1 MLRKRFDACRVRGQQ
16 VVTITVF
23 ATALISGAP
32 DNARILSAAEDS
44 TIFVSNVDE
53 LYAVVNDAANAGA
66 AVALAP
72 GVYTLSAT
80 DAGGAARP
88 NQGRLELKA
97 DMCLYGVAGDRAA
110 VVIDASLL
118 PASSFTVP
126 VGRTGVIRAGLGSN
140 AIEWLTIAGHPF
152 AAAAVETDL
161 VQTNSQGTAMTTTI
175 RVAHLVAGG
184 RLLGDGA
191 APRVDVSGASARGVD
206 IRNVGTAGMAGRRID
221 AEIVDSEVFGGVE
234 GIRVIN
240 FNGAHFGEI
249 TVAMQGNRSYANRL
263 GCIIENNRSNSAR
276 IFVRSSGDR
285 FEDNGL
291 GCEIGGALVAA
302 AGVANSNTTMFE
314 AHGTQF
320 TNNTRTVFFNDTG
333 PAFTDLGGLLV
344 VGAETAL
351 AGAANTA
358 SGNAVVVRLWG
369 SRISQ
374 NQQFDFQVFGA
385 RSSVN
390 PPGPAGTDNHAV
402 VDLHGVSKSIQ
413 LVAVD
418 SEPADPGGT
427 NTATVVGRR

>member
-1 MLRKRFDACRVRGQQ
+1 MLRKCFDACRVRGQQ
-16 VVTITVF
+16 VVSMAVF

-32 DNARILSAAEDS
+32 DDARIVFAAQDSA
-44 TIFVSNVDE
+44 IFVSNVEE

-66 AVALAP
+66 AVGLAP

-80 DAGGAARP
+80 DAAGAPRP
-88 NQGRLELKA
+88 NNGRLELKA
-97 DMCLYGVAGDRAA
+97 DMSVYGVAGDRAA
-110 VVIDASLL
+110 VVIDASFL

-126 VGRTGVIRAGLGSN
+126 FGRTGVIRAGLGSN

-161 VQTNSQGTAMTTTI
+161 VQTDPQSTPMRTTI
-175 RVAHLVAGG
+175 RVAHVVAGG
-184 RLLGDGA
+184 RMLADGT

-234 GIRVIN
+234 GIRIIN

-249 TVAMQGNRSYANRL
+249 AVVMQGNRSYANGL
-263 GCIIENNRSNSAR
+263 GCIIENNRSNSAK

-302 AGVANSNTTMFE
+302 AGVANTNTTIFE
-314 AHGTQF
+314 AHGTHF
-320 TNNTRTVFFNDTG
+320 TNNTRTEFFNDTG

-344 VGAETAL
+344 VGAEAAL
-351 AGAANTA
+351 AGAANTV
-358 SGNAVVVRLWG
+358 SGNTVVVRLWG
-369 SRISQ
+369 SKIAE
-374 NQQFDFQVFGA
+374 NQEFDFQAFGA
-385 RSSVN
+385 RSAVN
-390 PPGPAGTDNHAV
+390 PPGLAGTDNHAV
-402 VDLHGVSKSIQ
+402 VELHGVSKFVEIM
-413 LVAVD
+413 AVD
-418 SEPADPGGT
+418 SEPADPEGT
-427 NTATVVGRR
+427 NTVTVVRRR

>member
-1 MLRKRFDACRVRGQQ
+1 MLRKSFDVSRVRGQQ
-16 VVTITVF
+16 VVTV
-23 ATALISGAP
+23 AVLTALFSGAP
-32 DNARILSAAEDS
+32 GNARILSAVRDS
-44 TIFVSNVDE
+44 PILVSNVEE
-53 LYAVVNDAANAGA
+53 LYEVVNDAANAGA

-72 GVYTLSAT
+72 GLYTLAET
-80 DAGGAARP
+80 DAGGAPRP
-88 NQGRLELKA
+88 NRGRLELKA
-97 DMCLYGVAGDRAA
+97 DMSLYGVAGNRAA

-126 VGRTGVIRAGLGSN
+126 FGRTGVIRAGLGSN

-161 VQTNSQGTAMTTTI
+161 VQTDSQGTPMRTAI
-175 RVAHLVAGG
+175 RVAHVVAGG
-184 RLLGDGA
+184 RPLADGSG
-191 APRVDVSGASARGVD
+191 PRVDISGASARGID

-263 GCIIENNRSNSAR
+263 GCIIENNRSNAAKIS
-276 IFVRSSGDR
+276 VRSSGDR

-291 GCEIGGALVAA
+291 GCEIGGGLVAA
-302 AGVANSNTTMFE
+302 AGVANSNTTTFE
-314 AHGTQF
+314 AHGTHF

-344 VGAETAL
+344 VGAEVAL

-358 SGNAVVVRLWG
+358 SANTVVVRLWG
-369 SRISQ
+369 SKIAE
-374 NQQFDFQVFGA
+374 NQHFDFQAFGA
-385 RSSVN
+385 RSSAN
-390 PPGPAGTDNHAV
+390 PPGPAGTDNHALV
-402 VDLHGVSKSIQ
+402 ELHGVSKFVEI
-413 LVAVD
+413 VAVD

-427 NTATVVGRR
+427 NTVTVVGRR